1 MGRAVSAFSENAINK
16 SKRDPA
22 FEFELDEV
30 LLQFKYQTPHFEPLF
45 QLPDRFAT
53 RHRPLLTA
61 RIFRIYLSEV
71 IKIVLTIRGGGV
83 PHTPS

>member
-1 MGRAVSAFSENAINK
+1 M
-16 SKRDPA
+16 

>member
-1 MGRAVSAFSENAINK
+1 MGKAVSAFSENAIDK
-16 SKRDPA
+16 SKREPMLP
-22 FEFELDEV
+22 FVLDEV
-30 LLQFKYQTPHFEPLF
+30 LLQFKIQTPHFEPLL

-53 RHRPLLTA
+53 RQRPLLTA

-71 IKIVLTIRGGGV
+71 IKIVLTICGGGV

>member
-1 MGRAVSAFSENAINK
+1 M
-16 SKRDPA
+16 
-22 FEFELDEV
+22 FEFKLDEV

-83 PHTPS
+83 PHTPPLEGS

>member
-1 MGRAVSAFSENAINK
+1 M
-16 SKRDPA
+16 

-83 PHTPS
+83 PHTPQFEGWVSKPPPAPPDP